1 MERIAVIGN
10 SSGGKSTLSRRLAAR
25 RGLPWIEIDRFLWRA
40 GWEPAPRADYEAE
53 HARVIAQ
60 DRWVM
65 DGLGRLESLPLR
77 LARGTLIVL
86 INLPLQVHLKLA
98 AERQLAWAAGTLEIP
113 PAGAAKAPSNEA
125 VLRNI
130 REIERDWMVEIRE
143 QVEAQHAGGKEVHTL
158 RSLEEVNAFV
168 PAELEKP

>member
-1 MERIAVIGN
+1 MG
-10 SSGGKSTLSRRLAAR
+10 
-25 RGLPWIEIDRFLWRA
+25 D
-40 GWEPAPRADYEAE
+40 
-53 HARVIAQ
+53 
-60 DRWVM
+60 

-86 INLPLQVHLKLA
+86 IDLPLPVHLKLA

-125 VLRNI
+125 ALRNI

-143 QVEAQHAGGKEVHTL
+143 QVEAQRAGGKEVHTL
-158 RSLEEVNAFV
+158 RSIEEVNAFV